1 MLKFNTSAVRNI
13 FREEV
18 SAYFDK
24 NEDIYDPFS
33 DFEIQG
39 RSKLTHHFDYLM
51 TLQNKEKKLVRLIN
65 NFNQPQVERTLIS
78 WQDTHEQRKNKYNEN
93 LKMVALINDNEKKLS
108 EEYTEALLE
117 YGIEPIRFSDKQHV
131 KKSLSLIE

>member
-1 MLKFNTSAVRNI
+1 MLKFSTSAVRNI

-65 NFNQPQVERTLIS
+65 NFNQTQVERTLIS
-78 WQDTHEQRKNKYNEN
+78 WQDTHEQRKNKYNE
-93 LKMVALINDNEKKLS
+93 KKKLS

-131 KKSLSLIE
+131 KKSLSLI